1 MSELELFRRLRQR
14 GEQPAIVSQE
24 RTYSYNQLLSQIE
37 EYRCQ
42 VRDCLATAPAGST
55 IAIRGDYAFE
65 RIAMFLAVIAEH
77 RVAVLLPTAASNL
90 AQKCSITHSHWLFDP
105 AQSDTLQP
113 TGIAATE
120 SHTLLRSLADNQ
132 QAGFV
137 VFSSGSTAE
146 PKAALHDFEKFS
158 SHILTAN
165 KSKRTLGFLLLDHI
179 AGVDTLLYTLY
190 AGGCL
195 VIPSSRSVPDVL
207 QTIEQCQVQVLPAS
221 PSFLRLLSLM
231 PINLE
236 RDLSSLEI
244 ITYGSEPIVASTLE
258 KIRALFPEVQLIQK
272 YGTTEFGSPRTR
284 TRAGDGTW
292 IRLDSESMTTRIEN
306 GILWV
311 KTNSAMLGYLNAA
324 QPERR
329 DGWICTGDRVISDG
343 HWYRILGRDS
353 ELINV
358 GGEKVFPSEVE
369 AVIEE
374 LDWIETAVVSGES
387 HSILGQIVTA
397 TVRLI
402 GEETE
407 QVKKLIRN
415 HCRSRLEP
423 YKVPVKVKVARQPL
437 RNVRHKKVRSLDA

>member
-1 MSELELFRRLRQR
+1 MSELELFRRLRQK
-14 GEQPAIVSQE
+14 GEQPAVVSLE
-24 RTYSYNQLLSQIE
+24 RTYSYNQLLRQIE
-37 EYRCQ
+37 QYRCL
-42 VRDCLATAPAGST
+42 VRDCLATAPVGST

-65 RIAMFLAVIAEH
+65 RIAMFLAVIAER

-90 AQKCSITHSHWLFDP
+90 TQKCSITHSHWLFDS
-105 AQSDTLQP
+105 AQSNSLEP

-120 SHTLLRSLADNQ
+120 SHPLLRSLAGNE

-158 SHILTAN
+158 SHILSAN

-207 QTIEQCQVQVLPAS
+207 QIIEQCQVQVLPAS

-231 PINLE
+231 PINFE

-258 KIRALFPEVQLIQK
+258 KIRALFPNVQLIQK

-324 QPERR
+324 QPEQR

-397 TVRLI
+397 SVRLI
-402 GEETE
+402 GEETA